1 MFIYDIKK
9 KILGI
14 LKFIGQFILC
24 ITPDSKSG
32 QSFT

>member
-24 ITPDSKSG
+24 TPDSKSG